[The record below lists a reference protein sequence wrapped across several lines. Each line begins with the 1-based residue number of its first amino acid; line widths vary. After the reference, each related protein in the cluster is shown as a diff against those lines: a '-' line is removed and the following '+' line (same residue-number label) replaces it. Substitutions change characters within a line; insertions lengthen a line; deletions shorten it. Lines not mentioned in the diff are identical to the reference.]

1 MKKLEKMMKRLYMPM
16 NLQHFGGEPPAGDP
30 PPNPP
35 ADPPP
40 NEPPT
45 PPETFT
51 AEQVEA
57 ARNAAVKDAKVSMYK
72 TLGVVSFKD
81 LQERVGAQDKLFE
94 ELGVKSV
101 DEIKDLLQTAE
112 GKAQTD
118 ATLKTE
124 NQQLN
129 SRVKDLEIE
138 NAFIKSA
145 TEHKPHDY
153 DLLFAAIKP
162 YLTTDPDTGAVDN
175 MAEAIQKVKEEKPFL
190 FAAEGG
196 EPPQQP
202 PSVPPKPA
210 DPPGAGEP
218 PTKMTPAEYGAKL
231 AAERNKRYG
240 QNK

>member
-1 MKKLEKMMKRLYMPM
+1 MKKLEKVKKRLYMPM

-35 ADPPP
+35 ADTPP
-40 NEPPT
+40 NEPPA

-72 TLGVVSFKD
+72 TLGVASFKD

-190 FAAEGG
+190 FATEGG
-196 EPPQQP
+196 DNRNPPPTP
-202 PSVPPKPA
+202 PP
-210 DPPGAGEP
+210 PPGQGNP
-218 PTKMTPAEYGAKL
+218 PGSLKGIDLGKSIAQQ
-231 AAERNKRYG
+231 RNQQGGK
-240 QNK
+240 

>member
-1 MKKLEKMMKRLYMPM
+1 MPKKKRLYMPIH
-16 NLQHFGGEPPAGDP
+16 LQLFGGDP
-30 PPNPP
+30 PPSDPP

-40 NEPPT
+40 SDPPT
-45 PPETFT
+45 PPETFS

-57 ARNAAVKDAKVSMYK
+57 ARNAAVKDAKVSMYQS
-72 TLGVVSFKD
+72 LGVTSFKD

-162 YLTTDPDTGAVDN
+162 HLTTDPDTGAVDN
-175 MAEAIQKVKEEKPFL
+175 MAEAIKKVKEEKPFL

-196 EPPQQP
+196 DNRNPPPTP
-202 PSVPPKPA
+202 PP
-210 DPPGAGEP
+210 PPGQGNP
-218 PTKMTPAEYGAKL
+218 PGSLKGVDLGKSIAQQ
-231 AAERNKRYG
+231 RNQQGGK
-240 QNK
+240 